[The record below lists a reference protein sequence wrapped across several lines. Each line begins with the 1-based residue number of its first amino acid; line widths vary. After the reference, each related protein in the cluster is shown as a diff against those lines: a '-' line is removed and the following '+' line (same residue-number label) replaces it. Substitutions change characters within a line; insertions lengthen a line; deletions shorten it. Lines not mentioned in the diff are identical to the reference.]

1 MMYKFTMQLYYIPY
15 FTTYLGST
23 ENILRLDFIIPRGV
37 GILFKETMHKTILL
51 KLFYYQDCCSI
62 GNTFIVG
69 TLKGRF
75 VTITVVSIIVA
86 AEE

>member
-1 MMYKFTMQLYYIPY
+1 MIKSNFFKYTSNLKIIIWKPNEVRVYNVVILHTLVY

-51 KLFYYQDCCSI
+51 KLFYY
-62 GNTFIVG
+62 
-69 TLKGRF
+69 
-75 VTITVVSIIVA
+75 
-86 AEE
+86 